1 MLGKSIVGGTLN
13 GMNKL
18 PTRKRAQ
25 ILSMLVE
32 GMSMRSASRIADVS
46 ITTVAKLLVD
56 AGEACA
62 VHHNEHVVNVRASR
76 VQCDKIWAFCYAKD
90 KTVKAA

>member
-1 MLGKSIVGGTLN
+1 MINVILIIALD

-18 PTRKRAQ
+18 PARKRAQ
-25 ILSMLVE
+25 LLEMLVE

-62 VHHNEHVVNVRASR
+62 VCTTMSMS
-76 VQCDKIWAFCYAKD
+76 
-90 KTVKAA
+90 